1 MVGVVLVHR
10 KNILGN
16 LARRQ
21 SYAFVTLAHH
31 LVIWNGRPG
40 ESCSK
45 CISTIE
51 VVWLLQVYFG
61 FCAGSWACPSSL
73 SFLYSNRTGGKWKQ
87 IWCFLSSGDLH
98 HIIKHHQ
105 TLNTQNRWRSH
116 FVVSLKVPEALIFWS
131 FWPPINSQVVR
142 FVGDLLGEHQG
153 LAPATTVCCQ
163 AWDIETNG
171 IRAYGGA
178 TNVFK
183 GNQFGKADTVDAGW
197 KRLEVESEF
206 RWPKL
211 APSVFFRV
219 AGKVT
224 SSFLAWSCFWRG
236 AWGLLCRTKPI
247 HVDVEPPG
255 P

>member
-105 TLNTQNRWRSH
+105 TLNTQNRGGHTSW
-116 FVVSLKVPEALIFWS
+116 FPWKCLKLWIWWDFATNQLTGGAICW
-131 FWPPINSQVVR
+131 W
-142 FVGDLLGEHQG
+142 FVGW
-153 LAPATTVCCQ
+153 APRSGTCHYRV
-163 AWDIETNG
+163 
-171 IRAYGGA
+171 
-178 TNVFK
+178 
-183 GNQFGKADTVDAGW
+183 
-197 KRLEVESEF
+197 L
-206 RWPKL
+206 
-211 APSVFFRV
+211 PSLRY
-219 AGKVT
+219 
-224 SSFLAWSCFWRG
+224 WSQW
-236 AWGLLCRTKPI
+236 
-247 HVDVEPPG
+247 H
-255 P
+255 